1 MTKNFFS
8 FLTGVLLTILLFSL
22 SPIFVKNHQEFLF
35 SEGFYKVIQE
45 IDQIVS
51 PYKEMSDISKT
62 QEALLKTYVNTYE
75 DPYTSYISKEE
86 SVMFDTMIQ
95 GDFE

>member
-1 MTKNFFS
+1 
-8 FLTGVLLTILLFSL
+8 
-22 SPIFVKNHQEFLF
+22 
-35 SEGFYKVIQE
+35 
-45 IDQIVS
+45 
-51 PYKEMSDISKT
+51 MSDISKT